1 MLSGPL
7 FRKTFKSQ
15 LRILVI
21 FAAILAM
28 YMGVEIS
35 MFNPDSMDGI
45 KAVSYTH
52 LYGPHSALYPPGVTV
67 RNRRRLLSW
76 ISGCHSEA
84 SSDTFPNCFAS
95 TSSFLDVPGI
105 LLFLINVL

>member
-45 KAVSYTH
+45 KEMMDMLPQQMINAM
-52 LYGPHSALYPPGVTV
+52 
-67 RNRRRLLSW
+67 N
-76 ISGCHSEA
+76 
-84 SSDTFPNCFAS
+84 
-95 TSSFLDVPGI
+95 LDVGA
-105 LLFLINVL
+105 

>member
-45 KAVSYTH
+45 KEMMDM
-52 LYGPHSALYPPGVTV
+52 LPQQ
-67 RNRRRLLSW
+67 
-76 ISGCHSEA
+76 
-84 SSDTFPNCFAS
+84 
-95 TSSFLDVPGI
+95 
-105 LLFLINVL
+105 